1 MAHLRGPDLYAT
13 WICRG
18 RGEYTRLYSGTPREA
33 THLITSFTIPPIP
46 IGADHTYLSFS
57 ITGDTIPHSSTAHTP
72 HTTIHFTHELASL
85 YSAEVE
91 HGLCLLHPSTPL
103 SVLTSHI
110 SSVLHTSAI
119 SSFPHTTHT
128 GRTPPPGTMPQ
139 NRWYDDE
146 CRELY
151 RRLRARRAL
160 GEITEREARRHM
172 KTLTR

>member
-1 MAHLRGPDLYAT
+1 MVQWPT
-13 WICRG
+13 
-18 RGEYTRLYSGTPREA
+18 SGGLTCMPHGVAEGGGSTVDYILGPREA

-128 GRTPPPGTMPQ
+128 GRTPPPPGLCLRTAGMMMSAESYIDIYEHDGPWERSQ
-139 NRWYDDE
+139 
-146 CRELY
+146 RE
-151 RRLRARRAL
+151 RL
-160 GEITEREARRHM
+160 GD
-172 KTLTR
+172 K